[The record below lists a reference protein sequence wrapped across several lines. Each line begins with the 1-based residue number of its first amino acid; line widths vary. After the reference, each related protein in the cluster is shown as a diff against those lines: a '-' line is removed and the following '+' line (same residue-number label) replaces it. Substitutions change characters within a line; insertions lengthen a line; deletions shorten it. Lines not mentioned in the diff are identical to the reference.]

1 MSVAA
6 PPITRLTNYIN
17 GQWTDSPTSEW
28 RDVVNPATGEIL
40 ASVPLADAAEVNAA
54 VEAAAAAFP
63 AWRRTPPEDRIQPLF
78 KLKMLLEEHIDD
90 IARIIT
96 TENGKTF
103 TEAKAEMRRAIE
115 NVEVACGIPMMM
127 QGYNLEDVARGIDEM
142 MIRQP
147 IGVTAAIVPFNFPGM
162 IAFWYLPYAIATGN
176 TFILKPSERVP
187 LTMRYIYELL
197 EKTGLPKGVVSLV
210 NGGKAVVDA
219 LIDHPKVRAISFV
232 GSTPV
237 ARYIY
242 ARSGEQ
248 GKRCQ
253 CQGGAKNH
261 VVVLPDADMPMA
273 TQIIS
278 DSAFGC
284 AGQRCL
290 AVSVAVTIGEAQ
302 KTFRDSIADAASKL
316 RVGNGLEDGVQMGPV
331 ITPQSKERV
340 ESLIGL
346 GEKQGA
352 KVLLDGRNSK
362 VPKYESGNF
371 VNPTILDDV
380 PQTSDLADTEIFGP
394 VLSLV
399 HADNMDEALAFLE
412 RSAYGNQASLFT
424 SSGSAARRF
433 RYEAPAGNIGINIG
447 VAAPMAY
454 FPFSGWKNSFLRRPA
469 RPGPRRHRVLYRQ
482 ESCRGALGQRAQ
494 QKVLMTVPGSGVA
507 MKLLT
512 TESQRLREN
521 EEQKDPRTSP
531 IIGAAIE
538 VHRHLGPG
546 LLESAYEECLCH
558 ELHLR
563 GLVFERQVSLPVSY
577 KGLQLDCG
585 YRIDLIVG
593 QEVVIEL
600 KAVDKILPVHE
611 AQLLTY
617 LKTSCKRV
625 GLLINFN
632 VPLLTQGIIRR
643 VF

>member
-1 MSVAA
+1 MSATAVSDVRI
-6 PPITRLTNYIN
+6 PHFI
-17 GQWTDSPTSEW
+17 GGEW
-28 RDVVNPATGEIL
+28 VNSKSTEWQDLVNPATH
-40 ASVPLADAAEVNAA
+40 ASLGKVPLADVAEVNAA
-54 VEAAAAAFP
+54 IEAAATAFP
-63 AWRRTPPEDRIQPLF
+63 EWRRTPPEDRIQPLF

-90 IARIIT
+90 LGRLIT
-96 TENGKTF
+96 IENGKTLG
-103 TEAKAEMRRAIE
+103 EAKAELRRAIE

-187 LTMRYIYELL
+187 LTMRYVYELL
-197 EKTGLPKGVVSLV
+197 AKTGLPKGVVNLV

-316 RVGNGLEDGVQMGPV
+316 KVGNGLEDGVQMGPV

-346 GEKQGA
+346 GERQGA
-352 KVLLDGRNSK
+352 KVLLDGRNSRI
-362 VPKYESGNF
+362 PKYESGNY
-371 VNPTILDDV
+371 VRPTILDDV
-380 PQTSDLADTEIFGP
+380 PPTSDLADTEIFGP

-454 FPFSGWKNSFLRRPA
+454 FPFSGWKESFFGILHGQGRDAVEFFTESKIVIERWS
-469 RPGPRRHRVLYRQ
+469 RQ
-482 ESCRGALGQRAQ
+482 ETR
-494 QKVLMTVPGSGVA
+494 K
-507 MKLLT
+507 
-512 TESQRLREN
+512 
-521 EEQKDPRTSP
+521 
-531 IIGAAIE
+531 
-538 VHRHLGPG
+538 
-546 LLESAYEECLCH
+546 
-558 ELHLR
+558 
-563 GLVFERQVSLPVSY
+563 F
-577 KGLQLDCG
+577 
-585 YRIDLIVG
+585 
-593 QEVVIEL
+593 
-600 KAVDKILPVHE
+600 
-611 AQLLTY
+611 
-617 LKTSCKRV
+617 
-625 GLLINFN
+625 
-632 VPLLTQGIIRR
+632 
-643 VF
+643 